1 MKNRFADSIRRSS
14 HGSIE
19 VTILLLLSIPLFI
32 YILLSKVLSEHF
44 DENIVSFG
52 IPLYTAILVIALTY
66 YIYEHH
72 RKESNRSTTVIEML
86 EKQSKKLD
94 EVKRIEIEGATKLM
108 NQSKFYEHLE
118 KAMRNVREKALLMY
132 LEPNSPESQSIRIPE
147 KIRYFKNKLEILRG
161 HPHANIDQIVS
172 IENLEKYQ
180 WVKTILSEYEGRKG
194 FDLKCIGWIKDNGNG
209 SLRLDKVDGLS
220 VQIIDYEQVFVVSV
234 RQSRTFYNHQDCWT
248 NDKNIVT
255 SLQYY
260 FEEIWANAISLM
272 TDGVTNIQN
281 LEKIG
286 MAIEKR

>member
-1 MKNRFADSIRRSS
+1 LRNRFVDSIKRSS

-32 YILLSKVLSEHF
+32 YILLSKVLSDHF
-44 DENIVSFG
+44 DENMVSFG
-52 IPLYTAILVIALTY
+52 IPLYTSILVIALTY
-66 YIYEHH
+66 YVYEHH
-72 RKESNRSTTVIEML
+72 RKESHRSTTVIGML

-94 EVKRIEIEGATKLM
+94 EVKRIEIEGSTKLM
-108 NQSKFYEHLE
+108 NQSKFYENIE

-132 LEPNSPESQSIRIPE
+132 LEPDPPESQSIRIPE
-147 KIRYFKNKLEILRG
+147 KIRYFKNKLEILQDR
-161 HPHANIDQIVS
+161 PHVNIDQIVS
-172 IENLEKYQ
+172 IENLEKYE
-180 WVKTILSEYEGRKG
+180 WVKTILGEYEGRRG

-220 VQIIDYEQVFVVSV
+220 VQIIDYEQVFIISV
-234 RQSRTFYNHQDCWT
+234 RQSRTFNYHQDCWT

-272 TDGVTNIQN
+272 TDGVLNVQN
-281 LEKIG
+281 LEKLG
-286 MAIEKR
+286 KAIEKR